1 MFHQAFIRK
10 FSEFSILLQYVEG
23 ILFSII
29 CIPIKRMEMFL
40 LIISTICFIIRW
52 SLCNFEEFHIDDII
66 MKTENLRSKC
76 YLEWKTCDEQTH
88 PGGKF
93 ELVKMQRLIWR
104 HNPDLIIL
112 IQFAQYPKIY
122 IYNQILNAVAYS
134 GFIKNV
140 CV

>member
-1 MFHQAFIRK
+1 MLR
-10 FSEFSILLQYVEG
+10 G

-29 CIPIKRMEMFL
+29 RIHVKWVEMFL
-40 LIISTICFIIRW
+40 LIISAICFIIRW
-52 SLCNFEEFHIDDII
+52 SLCNFEEFPIDDVI

-112 IQFAQYPKIY
+112 IHFAQYAKMY
-122 IYNQILNAVAYS
+122 I
-134 GFIKNV
+134 IKFSMSSLIRVLSNMYA
-140 CV
+140 CNHFDESFQL